1 MVKVAPL
8 KGIVYNLDKVNISDV
23 IAPPYDV
30 ISSEEQENLY
40 NKSPYNIV
48 RLILGKINPDDT
60 ETNNRYTRAA
70 EDFKNYLEQKALIS
84 SLKPC
89 IFYYIQNYITAH
101 GEKISRKGF
110 IARNLI
116 EEYEKGN
123 IMPHE
128 FTMGGPKEDR
138 LKLMKT
144 CKANFSQVFFAYSDP
159 EGAIDKAVK
168 LPEKPIIDVTDDQ
181 GIQNIL
187 YAIEDEEILNKI
199 SEIMADK
206 KVLIADGHHRY
217 ETSIAYRN
225 FRREQNP
232 NWNEDNAFNYVMAY
246 YTNLD
251 DENLKVYPTH
261 RIVEREINKQKL
273 LEDLKKYFDMAEYSF
288 DETTR
293 EDVKEKFVKDI
304 EEIAKTKITFGA
316 CFKDENKYL
325 LFKLREKQA
334 VDKIL
339 AEKEVPEV
347 LRKLDLSILHKII
360 LSDFLCF
367 SEDDQF
373 KQNGVKYLKKEA
385 EAFEAVENKQAEV
398 VFIMATP
405 SIQLIKEVSSQGYK
419 MPQKSTYFYPKLLSG
434 LVINPL
440 D

>member
-8 KGIVYNLDKVNISDV
+8 KGIIYNLEKVNISDV

-30 ISSEEQENLY
+30 ISSIEQNELY
-40 NKSPYNIV
+40 NRSPYNIV
-48 RLILGKINPDDT
+48 RLILGKINPDDN
-60 ETNNRYTRAA
+60 ESNNRYKRAA
-70 EDFKNYLEQKALIS
+70 EDFKSFLDQKALTPS
-84 SLKPC
+84 PTPC
-89 IFYYIQNYITAH
+89 IYYYVQNYTTSK

-110 IARNLI
+110 IARNQI

-159 EGAIDKAVK
+159 EGEIDKAVK
-168 LPEKPIIDVTDDQ
+168 LPTKPIIDVTDDQ
-181 GIQNIL
+181 GVQNIL
-187 YAIEDEEILNKI
+187 YAIEDNDVINKMT
-199 SEIMADK
+199 SIMSDK

-225 FRREQNP
+225 FRREEKP
-232 NWNEDNAFNYVMAY
+232 DWKEEDDFNYVMAY

-251 DENLKVYPTH
+251 DENLKVFPTH
-261 RIVEREINKQKL
+261 RIVKREIDKSKL
-273 LEDLKKYFDMAEYSF
+273 LDDLKKYFNTSEYSF
-288 DETTR
+288 DTATR
-293 EDVKEKFVKDI
+293 EHVKEKFVADI
-304 EEIAKTKITFGA
+304 EETAKTKIAFGA
-316 CFKDENKYL
+316 CFKGENKYL
-325 LFKLREKQA
+325 LFKLREKEA

-339 AEKEVPEV
+339 AEKEVPDV
-347 LRKLDLSILHKII
+347 LRKLDLSILHKIV

-367 SEDDQF
+367 SEEDQF
-373 KQNGVKYLKKEA
+373 KQNGVKYLKKET

>member
-1 MVKVAPL
+1 MVKVASL
-8 KGIVYNLDKVNISDV
+8 KGIIYNLEKVNISDV

>member
-8 KGIVYNLDKVNISDV
+8 KGIIYNLEKVNISDV

-30 ISSEEQENLY
+30 ISSIEQNELY
-40 NKSPYNIV
+40 NRSPYNIV
-48 RLILGKINPDDT
+48 RLILGKINSEDN
-60 ETNNRYTRAA
+60 ESNNRYKRAA
-70 EDFKNYLEQKALIS
+70 EDFKNFLDQKALTPS
-84 SLKPC
+84 PAPC
-89 IFYYIQNYITAH
+89 IYYYVQNYTTSK

-110 IARNLI
+110 IARNQI

-123 IMPHE
+123 VMPHE

-159 EGAIDKAVK
+159 EGEIDKAVK
-168 LPEKPIIDVTDDQ
+168 LPTKPIIDVTDDQ
-181 GIQNIL
+181 GVQNIL
-187 YAIEDEEILNKI
+187 YAIEDTDVINKMT
-199 SEIMADK
+199 SVMSDK

-225 FRREQNP
+225 FRREEKP
-232 NWNEDNAFNYVMAY
+232 DWKEEDNFNYVMAY

-251 DENLKVYPTH
+251 DENLKVFPTH
-261 RIVEREINKQKL
+261 RIVKREIDKSKL
-273 LEDLKKYFDMAEYSF
+273 LDDLKKYFDTSEYSF
-288 DETTR
+288 DTATR
-293 EDVKEKFVKDI
+293 EHVKEKFVADI
-304 EEIAKTKITFGA
+304 EETAKTKIAFGA
-316 CFKDENKYL
+316 CFKGENKYL
-325 LFKLREKQA
+325 LFKLREKEA

-339 AEKEVPEV
+339 AEKEVPDV
-347 LRKLDLSILHKII
+347 LRKLDLSILHKIV

-367 SEDDQF
+367 SEEDQF
-373 KQNGVKYLKKEA
+373 KQNGVKYLKKET

>member
-8 KGIVYNLDKVNISDV
+8 KGLVYNLEKVNINDV

-30 ISSEEQENLY
+30 ISSKEQGELY

-48 RLILGKINPDDT
+48 KLILGKINSDDS
-60 ETNNRYTRAA
+60 ESNNRYTRAA
-70 EDFKNYLEQKALIS
+70 EDFREFIEQKALTPS
-84 SLKPC
+84 STPC
-89 IFYYIQNYITAH
+89 IYYYVQNYTTAK
-101 GEKISRKGF
+101 GDKISRKGF

-159 EGAIDKAVK
+159 EGEIDKAVK
-168 LPEKPIIDVTDDQ
+168 LPAKPIIDVTDDL

-187 YAIEDEEILNKI
+187 YAIEDEQVLNKI
-199 SEIMADK
+199 TEIMSDK

-225 FRREQNP
+225 FRRAENP
-232 NWNEDNAFNYVMAY
+232 DWSENDAFNYVMAY

-251 DENLKVYPTH
+251 DKNLKVYPTH
-261 RIVEREINKQKL
+261 RIVKREINKHQL
-273 LEDLKKYFDMAEYSF
+273 LEDLKKYFDITEYKF
-288 DETTR
+288 FEVTR
-293 EDVKEKFVKDI
+293 ENVKEKFVADI
-304 EEIAKTKITFGA
+304 EETAKQKIAFGA

-325 LFKLREKQA
+325 LFKLREKEA

-339 AEKEVPEV
+339 SEKDVPDV
-347 LRKLDLSILHKII
+347 LKKLDLSILHKII
-360 LSDFLCF
+360 LGDFLCF
-367 SEDDQF
+367 SEEDQF